1 MSETA
6 LENGVTTV
14 DQLESTP
21 SGLVRRWLSE
31 WEIADKAEK
40 TWRACVGQWEKVSA
54 FFSEEEISA
63 IQEIN

>member
-21 SGLVRRWLSE
+21 AGLVRRWLSE

-40 TWRACVGQWEKVSA
+40 T
-54 FFSEEEISA
+54 
-63 IQEIN
+63 